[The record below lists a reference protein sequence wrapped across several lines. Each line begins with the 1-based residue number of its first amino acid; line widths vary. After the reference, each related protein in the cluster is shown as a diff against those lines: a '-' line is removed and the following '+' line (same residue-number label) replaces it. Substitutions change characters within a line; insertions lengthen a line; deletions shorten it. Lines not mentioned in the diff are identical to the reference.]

1 MEYNLISE
9 NPQSTVVAR
18 YERDTAAAETYQ
30 SESELERAFIRQLVR
45 QGYEYIEIHSA
56 AELEANLRRQIER
69 LNNVSF
75 TDAEWLRFF
84 RQEIAAEGK
93 GVVEKART
101 IQVGSPQEL
110 HLRQRHRGQYPAYR
124 QGRHPPQ
131 YHPGDKPI

>member
-75 TDAEWLRFF
+75 TDAEWLRF
-84 RQEIAAEGK
+84 
-93 GVVEKART
+93 
-101 IQVGSPQEL
+101 S
-110 HLRQRHRGQYPAYR
+110 
-124 QGRHPPQ
+124 GRR
-131 YHPGDKPI
+131 